1 MWFNNTLVFQ
11 YELDKATDLNALLM
25 EEALKPCPPHAR
37 FIYGWLPIYDDCFAQ
52 EVAGSTLICM
62 GKEERILP
70 RSVIQRELEER
81 VLQQEAQL
89 LRALKRTERSQM
101 AEEIEFELLP
111 KAFCLQK
118 RTFAVL
124 DSTSNH
130 LIINT
135 ASQTQ
140 AAQVTSFLRKT
151 IPGLRIDPL
160 QYGDNL
166 SARFA
171 EWISNPSSIP
181 SSLQLASDCLLYSP
195 DDEKKR
201 FNCKG
206 YDLPADEVLSLLNQG
221 LIPAE
226 ISIQWN
232 ERIQLTLTQ
241 EFTLK
246 RIKCMDYLIEEF
258 SEFRQLEDDGQQRDA
273 ALALLS
279 GELRALVADLI
290 KHLATSAEAGQVKGI
305 QSESH
310 IQQI

>member
-1 MWFNNTLVFQ
+1 MWFNNALVFQ
-11 YELDKATDLNALLM
+11 YELDKVTDLNALLT

-37 FIYGWLPIYDDCFAQ
+37 FIYGWLPIHNDCFAQ
-52 EVAGSTLICM
+52 EVAGTTLICM

-89 LRALKRTERSQM
+89 LRPLKRAEQSQM

-118 RTFAVL
+118 RTYAVL
-124 DSTSNH
+124 DSASNH

-140 AAQVTSFLRKT
+140 AAQFTAFLRKT
-151 IPGLRIDPL
+151 IPGLRIELL

-171 EWISNPSSIP
+171 EWISNSSSIP
-181 SSLQLASDCLLYSP
+181 TSIQLASDCLLYSP

-206 YDLPADEVLSLLNQG
+206 YALPADEVISLLNQG

-226 ISIQWN
+226 IAIQWN
-232 ERIQLTLTQ
+232 ERIQLTLT
-241 EFTLK
+241 EDFTLK

-279 GELRALVADLI
+279 GELRALVTDLI
-290 KHLATSAEAGQVKGI
+290 KYLAAPVEVGQKKAAPVVKDLLV
-305 QSESH
+305 
-310 IQQI
+310 